1 MHVLER
7 AVILA
12 ENRSHIQPSDIRYG
26 RGTRVA

>member
-12 ENRSHIQPSDIRYG
+12 EERLEIEAGDVRFG
-26 RGTRVA
+26 RVTSG